1 MTKKLIVAIALILI
15 SIASSTIAQ
24 DASGTP
30 IQKLAQRILE
40 RLPDRRYTAHAL
52 GRGDDR
58 KWRAFRHAEAAYA
71 AADAYKKEWLEIAQ
85 QNEWEFFDPE
95 RDLAPLITAVAYRES
110 SLREI
115 VRLDGGE
122 VITHVPIDIKT
133 RTVQRADMGIMQVRA
148 PSRPASACGVKTAK
162 DMANLLLDINFS
174 YHVGTCILTKRIQHY
189 APTYRS
195 SKMRRLKERNRS
207 DLLFYGVFGPR
218 QNSIAAK
225 RARELLVLERYNW
238 GGADLYDVEPNNS
251 YARRVIREF
260 EFFREGLS
268 DEMYSM

>member
-1 MTKKLIVAIALILI
+1 MTKKLIIAAVLILI

-115 VRLDGGE
+115 VP
-122 VITHVPIDIKT
+122 VKSIDDHHFTTYPLTNELMAKW
-133 RTVQRADMGIMQVRA
+133 RAYTSSCKG
-148 PSRPASACGVKTAK
+148 
-162 DMANLLLDINFS
+162 FS
-174 YHVGTCILTKRIQHY
+174 
-189 APTYRS
+189 
-195 SKMRRLKERNRS
+195 
-207 DLLFYGVFGPR
+207 
-218 QNSIAAK
+218 
-225 RARELLVLERYNW
+225 LVN
-238 GGADLYDVEPNNS
+238 
-251 YARRVIREF
+251 
-260 EFFREGLS
+260 
-268 DEMYSM
+268 